1 MLANKDLRNIAKKS
15 NVSLW
20 EIADAMGISEPTM
33 TRYMRRELPEQEKE
47 NLMQIIDDLAKA
59 KEDE

>member
-1 MLANKDLRNIAKKS
+1 MLANKDLRNRAKKS

-20 EIADAMGISEPTM
+20 EIADVMGISEPTM
-33 TRYMRRELPEQEKE
+33 TRYMRRELPNQKKQEI
-47 NLMQIIDDLAKA
+47 LQIIDDLAKA